1 MRNEKRQ
8 NKEAKKPVLKLK
20 QRHLALYS
28 NRNYKH
34 GLIDLKGLTCR
45 VVEVELPATMP
56 ITEGI
61 QMQTLV
67 LEVKIGI

>member
-1 MRNEKRQ
+1 M
-8 NKEAKKPVLKLK
+8 
-20 QRHLALYS
+20 
-28 NRNYKH
+28 
-34 GLIDLKGLTCR
+34 
-45 VVEVELPATMP
+45 VEVELLATMP